1 MTMKDLD
8 LQLKLMTLVMEICA
22 RRNVPIH
29 YKATGIYMQIRTVAG
44 VSGPYCDSNIK
55 SRNETF
61 AAHLIFKQ
69 YLVMTWKKNSK
80 PFSRK

>member
-1 MTMKDLD
+1 MKTVFQILLKDMTMKDLD

-29 YKATGIYMQIRTVAG
+29 YKATGIYMQIRTVVAG

-69 YLVMTWKKNSK
+69 
-80 PFSRK
+80 